1 MFLRTRTPRDPKN
14 VQRYNKFMR
23 FANKLGFFLLFLLKG
38 DVFLL
43 IHQSFGPKFAP
54 KSAIHNSSNPSV
66 FDVGILDVLIN
77 HASDG

>member
-14 VQRYNKFMR
+14 VQRYNNFLNY
-23 FANKLGFFLLFLLKG
+23 ANKFETFLLFLLKG
-38 DVFLL
+38 GVFQL
-43 IHQSFGPKFAP
+43 IRQSFGPKFAP
-54 KSAIHNSSNPSV
+54 KSAIHNSSNPSA

>member
-1 MFLRTRTPRDPKN
+1 MFMRIHVPRDPKN
-14 VQRYNKFMR
+14 VQRYNKFVR
-23 FANKLGFFLLFLLKG
+23 FANKFETFLFFLLKG
-38 DVFLL
+38 DIFLL

-54 KSAIHNSSNPSV
+54 KSAIHNPSNPSV